1 MHCAARSHVINT
13 YTAHPCGTCSKNR
26 GMPKTTPRFQIGIP
40 MHALVLHTRTKLLC
54 KHGDHACMQCI
65 HYSLCLSLSSLPKY
79 MHDLLA
85 CSKVSSINYRK
96 VAGMCEGGK
105 IDPKS
110 WNNLDVNVSPTC
122 QQYAHVNINDV
133 IILI

>member
-1 MHCAARSHVINT
+1 
-13 YTAHPCGTCSKNR
+13 
-26 GMPKTTPRFQIGIP
+26 
-40 MHALVLHTRTKLLC
+40 
-54 KHGDHACMQCI
+54 
-65 HYSLCLSLSSLPKY
+65 